1 MKKIIILALS
11 AILVLSACS
20 APGDLEVHQAWVRPT
35 AQGENAA
42 VYLTLHNHSA
52 NADELTGATT
62 TVADMVEI
70 HESKMEN
77 DIMQMSMVTS
87 LPIAADEEIIFTPGG
102 YHIMLVNIKE
112 ELVLGEHIGLVLHFK
127 NHEDIVVE
135 VHIED
140 SVPEDDHEANSDH

>member
-1 MKKIIILALS
+1 MKKIIGLIVVLA
-11 AILVLSACS
+11 AFLSACS

-77 DIMQMSMVTS
+77 DVMQMGMLTS
-87 LPIAADEEIIFTPGG
+87 LPIAADEEIIFAPGG
-102 YHIMLVNIKE
+102 LHIMLVNIKD

-127 NHEDIVVE
+127 NHADIVVE

-140 SVPEDDHEANSDH
+140 SMPDEDHDH

>member
-1 MKKIIILALS
+1 MKKIIGLIVV
-11 AILVLSACS
+11 LVAFLSACS

-42 VYLTLHNHSA
+42 VYLTIHNHSA

-62 TVADMVEI
+62 TVADIAEI
-70 HESKMEN
+70 HESKMEG
-77 DIMQMSMVTS
+77 DVMQMSMVTS

-112 ELVLGEHIGLVLHFK
+112 ELVLGEHMGLILHFK
-127 NHEDIVVE
+127 NHADIVVE

-140 SVPEDDHEANSDH
+140 SMPEEDHDH